1 MNNIKY
7 CNVNGNKIAYCM
19 IGTGKVDVV
28 IEAGLLSCMAEWN
41 DTAKLIAKDHTVLL
55 YERAGIF
62 HSEQSRLDRTPEN
75 VANDLYEV
83 LKQIPHEDKV
93 ILIGHS
99 QGGLYV
105 QQFARKYP
113 SIVKGVILLDPLSG
127 SDNQFKELLTKEE
140 YKAGGI
146 DKFSNLDLSIKMLR
160 LHLGGILKKVMKKAP
175 PLSYYDFNEEDR
187 NEILDSFVCIQSFN
201 TAKKEYELSH
211 QDQFINHLKNK
222 DNFPDI
228 PLVLIT
234 HSNQYMIQE
243 TMYFGR
249 TSYEIA
255 EKVENV
261 WQQIMKQYL
270 EFTPNSIYLQA
281 KNSGHYMH
289 LTEPELI
296 MEAYQYIDNFNE
308 TI

>member
-1 MNNIKY
+1 MNDINY
-7 CNVNGNKIAYCM
+7 CNVNGNKIAYRR
-19 IGTGKVDVV
+19 IGTGNVDVV

-41 DTAKLIAKDHTVLL
+41 DTVKLIAKDHTVLL

-75 VANDLYEV
+75 IAQDLNEV

-113 SIVKGVILLDPLSG
+113 SIVKGVILLDPLSA

-146 DKFSNLDLSIKMLR
+146 DKFSNLDLCIKMLR

-175 PLSYYDFNEEDR
+175 PLYYYNFNEEDR
-187 NEILDSFVCIQSFN
+187 NEILDSFVCIESFN

-211 QDQFINHLKNK
+211 QDQSINHLKDK

-234 HSNQYMIQE
+234 HSNQFMIKE

-270 EFTPNSIYLQA
+270 DFTPKSIYYQA

-296 MEAYQYIDNFNE
+296 LTGVQYLD
-308 TI
+308 TL